1 MSSECNEPR
10 HRISH
15 KRKIYSKLVYVG
27 LAQAHPNYV
36 CFSVHLEEQHNSSTK
51 ASRSATL
58 RATCDGVSIS
68 VAAACVQPDLF
79 LLWVGLSLYQLQVGQ
94 VLETICLQLGR
105 VQTDYGM
112 SGLPGGNGVVNAE
125 HEG

>member
-51 ASRSATL
+51 VQPCVPL
-58 RATCDGVSIS
+58 VMGVSIS
-68 VAAACVQPDLF
+68 VAAACVQPDC
-79 LLWVGLSLYQLQVGQ
+79 GLGYHCTSYKWA
-94 VLETICLQLGR
+94 R
-105 VQTDYGM
+105 
-112 SGLPGGNGVVNAE
+112 S
-125 HEG
+125 